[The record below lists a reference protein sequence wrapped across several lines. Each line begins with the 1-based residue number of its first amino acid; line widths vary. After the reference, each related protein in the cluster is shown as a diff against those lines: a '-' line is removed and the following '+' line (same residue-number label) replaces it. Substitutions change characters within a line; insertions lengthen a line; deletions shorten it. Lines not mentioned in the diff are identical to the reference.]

1 MTGPGAAVDLVGR
14 APLVKEIVIALGD
27 TGGFGAM
34 IVGGAGVG
42 KTAVA
47 RSVVEHLRWT
57 APVLR
62 VTGGASLRRIPFGAL
77 APYLHTLSGPEA
89 ASPVAI
95 LRAMMGHLMP
105 GGTGRAQ
112 HPALLVIDDAH
123 ELDDSS
129 SALLTQLV
137 SARRAK
143 VLLMIRHTLTAPAE
157 FRNLSADG
165 LLARF
170 DLGPLDTEAVTTLC
184 SQVLGGPVLTG
195 TTGALAL
202 ATGGNPMFLRTLLE
216 QSLTGEGYLVRRNG
230 VWRLADEQPKVHLRL
245 GDLIRSQLRL
255 RSAADLKA
263 LEVVSLAEP
272 IALDAVAQVVDAD
285 ALQRLRDDRLIAV
298 GPGPEAP
305 VSLEH
310 PLYGEV
316 LRCQVPAARSMMIR
330 RTVLDVLDPGSQ
342 SLEGFLRTVSW
353 GLDCGVPPDGRA
365 LLRAAVLANGF
376 RYHDL
381 ALRAARAVSAP
392 GLRER
397 ALLEVARAEGGRGRL
412 AYAQELVDEVMRRCT
427 DLRLAKDA
435 TLLSLELKL
444 KSRASDQG
452 LRDDVDRWRS
462 LISRLQLREDSRVT
476 ADGVAQSQL
485 GCRILECHLRLHEG
499 RFSGVEEE
507 LRAIIA
513 DPQGTP
519 ETRAGA
525 MIVLAELLGSMGRAV
540 EGSTYSGM
548 ALDIIEAEGPALL
561 GYRGFAVAR
570 HLITLSQS
578 GRGADARA
586 VIQAHA
592 EAHPFSIVYFSGL
605 GDVADGITALRAARN
620 IEARD
625 RFLLALE
632 ALGDSDV
639 TQVTTLL
646 LGLGAY
652 ACALA
657 GDTTRASALVEEFER
672 APKGG
677 SRTMRLG
684 GRIFATAAAALLGD
698 LPGARADL
706 LTLAATAEKDQM
718 KELAVAALRL
728 SLLLGDM
735 DAIAPLIRVL
745 QGFEGPG
752 AKDLLDFAVAAEAK
766 DADAMARA
774 ATVAG
779 EHGNVAF
786 EFVGLS
792 LVLQLVGEQGSTRHA
807 RAIQRRVVTLGEQRE
822 GPVSLPLASTSP
834 AMTTSRLTPT
844 ERTIVAL
851 VNEGYSNREIADAKS
866 VSVRTVEGH
875 LYRIFAKLGVNRRED
890 LRAP

>member
-1 MTGPGAAVDLVGR
+1 MTGPGSAVDLVGR
-14 APLVKEIVIALGD
+14 AALVREIVTALGD

-77 APYLHTLSGPEA
+77 APYLHTLSGAEA

-95 LRAMMGHLMP
+95 LRAMMGHLTA
-105 GGTGRAQ
+105 GGTGRPQ

-129 SALLTQLV
+129 SALLAQLV

-157 FRNLSADG
+157 FRSLGADG
-165 LLARF
+165 LLVRF
-170 DLGPLDTEAVTTLC
+170 DLEPLDTDAVTTLC

-195 TTGALAL
+195 TTHALAL

-216 QSLTGEGYLVRRNG
+216 QSLAGKGYLVRRNG

-255 RSAADLKA
+255 RSGADLEA

-316 LRCQVPAARSMMIR
+316 LRRQVPAARSIMIR
-330 RTVLDVLDPGSQ
+330 RRVLAVLDPGSQ

-353 GLDCGVPPDGRA
+353 GLDCGVPPDDES
-365 LLRAAVLANGF
+365 LLKAAVVAN
-376 RYHDL
+376 RLRHHDL
-381 ALRAARAVSAP
+381 ALRAACAVSAP

-397 ALLEVARAEGGRGRL
+397 ALLEVARAEGGQGKL
-412 AYAQELVDEVMRRCT
+412 AYAQELVDEAMRRCT

-452 LRDDVDRWRS
+452 LRDVVARWRS
-462 LISRLQLREDSRVT
+462 LINRLREDSPVT
-476 ADGVAQSQL
+476 AEGVAQSQL
-485 GCRILECHLRLHEG
+485 GCRILECHLRVHEG
-499 RFSGVEEE
+499 RFDGAEEE
-507 LRAIIA
+507 LRAILA

-525 MIVLAELLGSMGRAV
+525 MIVLAELLGSTGRSV
-540 EGSTYSGM
+540 EGCTYSGM

-578 GRGADARA
+578 GRGADAKA
-586 VIQAHA
+586 VIQAHTGA
-592 EAHPFSIVYFSGL
+592 NPFSIVYFAGL
-605 GDVADGITALRAARN
+605 GDVADGINALRAARN

-632 ALGDSDV
+632 ALRDSDV
-639 TQVTTLL
+639 TQVMTLL

-657 GDTTRASALVEEFER
+657 GDSTRASALVEEFER
-672 APKGG
+672 VPEGG

-698 LPGARADL
+698 VPGARADL

-718 KELAVAALRL
+718 KELAVTALRL

-735 DAIAPLIRVL
+735 DAIAPLIKVL

-752 AKDLLDFAVAAEAK
+752 GKDLLDFAVAAEAK
-766 DADAMARA
+766 DAEAMARA

-807 RAIQRRVVTLGEQRE
+807 RAIQRRLVTLGEQRE
-822 GPVSLPLASTSP
+822 GPISLPLASTSP

-890 LRAP
+890 LREL